1 MPSILLTK
9 RQAEVGSF
17 PPTSSVSILDQGNGI
32 SRGFSTEQYVRQDEL
47 RFQVGCKVKVRCCS
61 FDNVSPKMESL
72 EGVVLGTCEIP
83 TDDDRHD
90 CANPHKNFWY
100 SIQVIGASDGS
111 SFASRILHEACPD
124 GVTLASLS
132 IEDTPIEEDSM
143 PIEKGSDLIQ
153 EKVKRIKVLNINI
166 ISKKNHN
173 SCQLKIGC
181 CEKSEKQKFTT
192 NEDVANESMKRK
204 LDVLYKDDLSAA
216 ITDDLSA
223 EIRDDSSACT
233 MVPDVYIK
241 NEEDNETLW
250 NSGLVTRHRKCRKID
265 NTNQELMKVHSYAS
279 LNSKLA
285 PRGRTMM
292 SRYCDF
298 QIDQEE
304 CYELSI

>member
-1 MPSILLTK
+1 M
-9 RQAEVGSF
+9 V
-17 PPTSSVSILDQGNGI
+17 
-32 SRGFSTEQYVRQDEL
+32 
-47 RFQVGCKVKVRCCS
+47 
-61 FDNVSPKMESL
+61 
-72 EGVVLGTCEIP
+72 
-83 TDDDRHD
+83 
-90 CANPHKNFWY
+90 
-100 SIQVIGASDGS
+100 
-111 SFASRILHEACPD
+111 PD
-124 GVTLASLS
+124 VY
-132 IEDTPIEEDSM
+132 
-143 PIEKGSDLIQ
+143 
-153 EKVKRIKVLNINI
+153 IK
-166 ISKKNHN
+166 
-173 SCQLKIGC
+173 
-181 CEKSEKQKFTT
+181 
-192 NEDVANESMKRK
+192 NEDDANETMKRK
-204 LDVLYKDDLSAA
+204 LDVLDKDDLSAEIRDDLAAA

>member
-9 RQAEVGSF
+9 RQAEVGPF

-100 SIQVIGASDGS
+100 SIQVIGTSDGS
-111 SFASRILHEACPD
+111 SFASRIFHEACPD
-124 GVTLASLS
+124 DVTLASLS

-216 ITDDLSA
+216 IRDDLSA